1 MGNLHK
7 RVELLSNIAIIAV
20 AILLGILLVNRYLML
35 PGSPKS
41 EPVEGA
47 RIKPGMKLS
56 LSGVDWG
63 RGDKTL
69 LMVLST
75 NCRYCT
81 ESVPFYQRLAQQKAL
96 RKNARL
102 IAILPQSHGE
112 AEKYL
117 NDHGI
122 SVDEVR
128 QPAPGAAYARSTPTL
143 IIVDKTGS
151 VAGSWVGKLPPEKE
165 AEVMRHFLGEH
176 AGD

>member
-1 MGNLHK
+1 MSNLHK
-7 RVELLSNIAIIAV
+7 RVELLANIAIVVV
-20 AILLGILLVNRYLML
+20 ALLLGVVLVNRYLL
-35 PGSPKS
+35 STSPKS
-41 EPVEGA
+41 EALEGA

-81 ESVPFYQRLAQQKAL
+81 ESVPFYQQLAQQKAL

-102 IAILPQSHGE
+102 IAILPQSLGE

-117 NDHGI
+117 NDNEI
-122 SVDEVR
+122 AVDEIR
-128 QPAPGAAYARSTPTL
+128 QPVPGAVYAKATPTL
-143 IIVDKTGS
+143 IVVDRIGS
-151 VAGSWVGKLPPEKE
+151 VVGSWVGKLPPEKE
-165 AEVMRHFLGEH
+165 AEVMRHFLEERGS
-176 AGD
+176 D